1 VKHLS
6 LSFALLCSALLA
18 SANPALAEPK
28 TGVVVMHGKWDA
40 PDGWM
45 LSFANNLKSTGHLVA
60 TPEMLWSGRREYDAD
75 VATMENEI
83 SAAVKSLKDQGAQKI
98 CVAGHSLG
106 GVGALYY
113 ATRVKVDCVIAISPG
128 PYPAFPKFQGLV
140 KSDLSKAKDMVAK
153 GQGDDKAWFN
163 DLNSGAR
170 TKSMRIK
177 ARIFVEQNDAG
188 GPMDPD
194 RIAGQIQANTPVLV
208 IYGKDDAATLRSN
221 CDAAFAKIPASVPKK
236 FVEVPGDHLHTPS
249 ESMSTVTAWLSETVK

>member
-1 VKHLS
+1 MKHLALS
-6 LSFALLCSALLA
+6 LALLSASLLA
-18 SANPALAEPK
+18 TVNPASAEPK

-45 LSFANNLKSTGHLVA
+45 LSFSKNLKSAGYLVA
-60 TPEMLWSGRREYDAD
+60 NPEMLWSGRREYDVD
-75 VATMENEI
+75 VATMEAEI
-83 SAAVKSLKDQGAQKI
+83 TAAVKSLKDQGAEKI

-113 ATRVKVDCVIAISPG
+113 ATRVKADCVIAISPG
-128 PYPAFPKFQGLV
+128 PYPAFPRYQGLI

-153 GQGDDKAWFN
+153 GQGDDKAWFS
-163 DLNSGAR
+163 DINSGAR

-208 IYGKDDAATLRSN
+208 IYGKDDAANLRSN

-236 FVEVPGDHLHTPS
+236 FIEVPGDHLHTPA
-249 ESMSTVTAWLSETVK
+249 ESSSAVIAWLRETVK